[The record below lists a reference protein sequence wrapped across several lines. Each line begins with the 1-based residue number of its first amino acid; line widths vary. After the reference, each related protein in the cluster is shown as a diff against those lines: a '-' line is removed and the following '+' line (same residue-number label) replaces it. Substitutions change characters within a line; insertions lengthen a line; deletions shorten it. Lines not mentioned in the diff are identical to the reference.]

1 MLASS
6 SEFKDIFDVK
16 HFITTLEQYVP
27 VVENLPEAL
36 ATHEP
41 TWKAPV
47 SWSKVRLQYH
57 GFLQSNIN
65 YLEYFS
71 CKYRMTKRDMGLI
84 NASFFCVLLIHIEL
98 LLQEA
103 NSTNSKRTWC
113 CSLFSH

>member
-65 YLEYFS
+65 YLE
-71 CKYRMTKRDMGLI
+71 
-84 NASFFCVLLIHIEL
+84 
-98 LLQEA
+98 
-103 NSTNSKRTWC
+103 
-113 CSLFSH
+113 